1 MSQNP
6 LEHYT
11 AADPAELVVTKRDLY
26 VAGWTCSLGS
36 ALEYYDFALY
46 SLASAL
52 IFGQLFFP
60 KQDPAAA
67 LIASFGTYFIG
78 FAVRPLG
85 GVLFGSLG
93 DRLGRKFV
101 LLATVALMGGAS
113 TLIGALP
120 TYGDVGYW
128 APVMLIALRILQGLG
143 AGAEQ
148 AGASVLMTE
157 YAPVDRRGFFASLPF
172 SGIQLGTVLAALV
185 YFLLLYAGKQ
195 ELISSG
201 LWRVP
206 FLASILILGVAVYI
220 RISLKESP
228 TFHKL
233 KAHGDTIAHPLR
245 DALKTSRRT
254 LLLGIGLRL
263 GENGG
268 SSIIGALAMSYI
280 VGTVGLT
287 GSIGALSLVCAAS
300 LGAIVVPVSGML
312 SDRFGRRI
320 VYRSFAIF
328 QVLTVFPMWYVLSLG
343 DITSTLIVVAIGLAV
358 GVWGMFGTQ
367 GAYMPELFGARHRY
381 VGVSLAR
388 EVSAVI
394 AGGIAPL
401 IGSMIIA
408 LVISQHPGEANPGLS
423 AWFPLGC
430 YQALLAIG
438 TVITTFFAPETRGRD
453 LTDPRDAVDAADVG
467 PSLAAAPAVGP
478 IS

>member
-1 MSQNP
+1 MSHIP
-6 LEHYT
+6 PET
-11 AADPAELVVTKRDLY
+11 PRPADEEITKRDLY

-85 GVLFGSLG
+85 GILFGSLG

-120 TYGDVGYW
+120 TYNDVGYW
-128 APVMLIALRILQGLG
+128 AAVMLIALRVLQGLG

-157 YAPVDRRGFFASLPF
+157 YAPVERRGFFASLPF
-172 SGIQLGTVLAALV
+172 SGIQLGTVLAAGV
-185 YFLLLYAGKQ
+185 YFLMLYVGQ
-195 ELISSG
+195 ENVISSG
-201 LWRVP
+201 LWRIP
-206 FLASILILGVAVYI
+206 FLASVLILFVAVYI

-233 KAHGDTIAHPLR
+233 KEHGETIAHPLR
-245 DALKTSRRT
+245 YALKTSRRT

-268 SSIIGALAMSYI
+268 SSILGALAVSYI
-280 VGTVGLT
+280 VGVVGLT
-287 GSIGALSLVCAAS
+287 GSIGSLSLVFAAT
-300 LGAIVVPVSGML
+300 LGAIVVPISGIL

-328 QVLTVFPMWYVLSLG
+328 QLVTVFPMWYVLSLG
-343 DITSTLIVVAIGLAV
+343 NTAATLIAITIGLAV

-381 VGVSLAR
+381 IGVSLAR

-408 LVISQHPGEANPGLS
+408 WVVSQHPGEAKPGLA
-423 AWFPLGC
+423 AWFPLAC
-430 YQALLAIG
+430 YQALLVLG
-438 TVITTFFAPETRGRD
+438 TVITTFFTPETRGRD
-453 LTDPRDAVDAADVG
+453 LSDLRDAVDQIDAV
-467 PSLAAAPAVGP
+467 PSLAPVPVQRTA
-478 IS
+478 S